1 MDELDAFSRGDLFFV
16 DGDAHLSGQL
26 LSRYEDGDLSA
37 VSTHSGRL
45 ELASVLVTWL
55 LALPEPLISA
65 HLFKRCIRLAAQPEA
80 SPSDLEH
87 VIELLPP
94 LNAELLRRLLS
105 LLHAAML
112 AAETDAAFSA
122 DRLDTGIDALANGL
136 APAILRSRAKTTS
149 PEFVALLLR
158 TPPAPAYQLTYQNG
172 KRILQDVLHGLDNG
186 ASIKPDSPGGRDSHL
201 ADAEADMQG
210 EAEDTKEAATKQK
223 EEAEEAARVQ
233 AEAEAAR
240 LAAEQEAAKLAAEKE
255 AQRVAAEEEEARAA
269 AARLAAEQEAARQA
283 EVERQEREAEQERQ
297 KAREDEEQ
305 RRQEAERAAE
315 QARGAADEQA
325 AREAAEAEAR
335 RAAEEAER
343 ARAAAAQEA
352 ARIAAEQERAR
363 LAAAEK
369 EEAAVE
375 QKDEAAAAKIV
386 AGEHQAPVAAI
397 TTRHGC
403 VCKPAST
410 SPRSGH
416 RFDGC
421 GWPEYGWCDVE
432 PGCSHAREQ
441 IAGYAGWDTCQKPAA
456 GNDQSPAQ
464 TDDKP
469 AAKRPSAG
477 SSLAEPTG
485 AAVQKPDAEQQSAS
499 GTVGESSEAKLI
511 AEALAFQADGGKA
524 FDAALQ
530 KLLSRQPAGEALAG
544 AGAKQD
550 EAAAA
555 AQAEETAAAASAAEA
570 TRQAEELERQEAAAA
585 AAKAEEAALEERQ
598 RREAQAAAEAAAQQK
613 EVEEAEA
620 QAAAAAQAKAEQ
632 ERERQEAAAAAAA
645 ARAAEVER
653 QRREE
658 QATVE
663 AAQPQKVDEVGQTT
677 AAAKAQGGEAA
688 RPIGAAGV
696 DPNANLLAEALAFKA
711 SGEADDAAL
720 QKLLRSAATPDGAA
734 PISLGGDG
742 GSDGD
747 ARGAS
752 AEQRPGAGRTT
763 LDKVAERNREALLE
777 RRRRLARARSGADR

>member
-16 DGDAHLSGQL
+16 DGDAHLSEQL
-26 LSRYEDGDLSA
+26 LSRYEDGDLGA

-122 DRLDTGIDALANGL
+122 DRLHTGIDVLANGL

-149 PEFVALLLR
+149 PEFVTLLLR
-158 TPPAPAYQLTYQNG
+158 TPPAPAYQLTYHNG
-172 KRILQDVLHGLDNG
+172 KRILLDNG

-210 EAEDTKEAATKQK
+210 EAEDTDEAATKQK
-223 EEAEEAARVQ
+223 E
-233 AEAEAAR
+233 EAEAAR

-255 AQRVAAEEEEARAA
+255 AQRVAAVEEEARAA
-269 AARLAAEQEAARQA
+269 AARLAAEQEAARLA

-315 QARGAADEQA
+315 QARGAAEEQA

-369 EEAAVE
+369 EEAAVK
-375 QKDEAAAAKIV
+375 QKEEVAAAKIV
-386 AGEHQAPVAAI
+386 AEEHEHGEHQAAVAAI

-416 RFDGC
+416 RFEGC

-485 AAVQKPDAEQQSAS
+485 AAVQNPDAEQQSAS

-555 AQAEETAAAASAAEA
+555 AQAEETAAAAAAAEA
-570 TRQAEELERQEAAAA
+570 TRQAEELERQEAAAV

-598 RREAQAAAEAAAQQK
+598 RREAQAAAEAAAKQK

-645 ARAAEVER
+645 ARAAEAER

-663 AAQPQKVDEVGQTT
+663 AAQQQRVDEVGQTT
-677 AAAKAQGGEAA
+677 AAAKAQDGEAA

-696 DPNANLLAEALAFKA
+696 DPNANLLAEALAFKV

-720 QKLLRSAATPDGAA
+720 QKLLRSAATPDGA

-742 GSDGD
+742 GSGSDGN

-752 AEQRPGAGRTT
+752 AEQRPGGGRTT
-763 LDKVAERNREALLE
+763 LDKVGERNREALLE